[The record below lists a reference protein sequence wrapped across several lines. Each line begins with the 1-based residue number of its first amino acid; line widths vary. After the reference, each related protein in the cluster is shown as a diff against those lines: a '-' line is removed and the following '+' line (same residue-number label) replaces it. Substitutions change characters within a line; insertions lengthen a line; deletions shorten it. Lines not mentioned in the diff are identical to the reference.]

1 MAHKF
6 YGAGAE
12 DGRHYKMAEL
22 NEQLKTALNELRKDK
37 ERKFEQ
43 TLDLIINLQKFDV
56 KKTPLNMFISVP
68 HKVKEKKIC
77 AFLEIKNNNV
87 DTITKTE
94 FKKYSDKK
102 EVKKL
107 ARKYDFFIA
116 QASLMPLVATTFGR
130 SLGPTG
136 KMPSPQLGILMNV
149 DDKAINELKNR
160 INTSIKIR
168 TKEASIKIP
177 IGRQDMKDEEL
188 IENIIIVYNGIM
200 KVLVKEKENIKN
212 IELKFTMTKPQKINI
227 R

>member
-1 MAHKF
+1 M
-6 YGAGAE
+6 
-12 DGRHYKMAEL
+12 EL
-22 NEQLKTALNELRKDK
+22 NEQLETALNELRKGK
-37 ERKFEQ
+37 ERKFNQ

-68 HKVKEKKIC
+68 HRVKEKKIC
-77 AFLEIKNNNV
+77 AFLEIKNNLV
-87 DTITKTE
+87 DTITKSE

-107 ARKYDFFIA
+107 ARTYDFFIA

-130 SLGPTG
+130 ALGPTG

-160 INTSIKIR
+160 INTSVKIR
-168 TKEASIKIP
+168 TKESSIKVP
-177 IGRQDMKDEEL
+177 IGRQDMKNEEL
-188 IENIIIVYNGIM
+188 IENITTVYNGIM
-200 KVLVKEKENIKN
+200 KVLVKGKENIKN
-212 IELKFTMTKPQKINI
+212 LEIKFTMTKPQKIPM